1 MEVWSMKRTEKARE
15 RRVKKVRQRVS
26 GGRREAGQ
34 PREMRGRVWDDSSK
48 EESKAGKFHS

>member
-1 MEVWSMKRTEKARE
+1 MKRTEKARE
-15 RRVKKVRQRVS
+15 RRVKKVSQRVS

-34 PREMRGRVWDDSSK
+34 LREMRGRVWDESIK

>member
-1 MEVWSMKRTEKARE
+1 MERTEKARE
-15 RRVKKVRQRVS
+15 RRVKKVSQGVS

-34 PREMRGRVWDDSSK
+34 LREMRGRVWDSSK